1 MNDADNSQLT
11 MRRRWPLVFVLVVG
25 LGASI
30 FAAQQQRSENHETTR
45 KAFSGTVRQF
55 VQLRK
60 EAFRQQLIVLNSVN
74 ALLSSRLVDASAS
87 SAARELLD
95 YLSLRDI
102 DREFSGVYGIGL
114 IERVAPANEA
124 NFTAQMQLIHG
135 QSFAIR
141 SLQQNPTYTGDKWVV
156 SASYPDRNK
165 AAVGIDI
172 TSEKT
177 RLTPI
182 GEMLQGYSHNNSGIN
197 ATKAIDLVQIDGDR
211 VSGFL
216 IYRAIGNVGADMQR
230 IAYLVVNFEH
240 IGRSLLQPYLDRGI
254 NNPFE
259 LFIFDDAT
267 DSCLFSFTQSEGMAS
282 SCPDDFQRNQSP
294 YEISDLHTMQNFY
307 SIMRPTNEFVNSLG
321 LTSPWSVLLYGLT
334 ATLAI
339 LAGTLVLYRQRTL
352 LAQMVEDRTKELTL
366 KTRESLMAERAK
378 DEFLTKMSH
387 ELRTPLNGIFGAIQM
402 FQLRK
407 IDPEWTQALNVA
419 DRSARHL
426 LAIVDEMTELDLIRQ
441 RRIHLNLSSFNIR
454 SSLEMVRAL
463 LTDKARLKNIVLS
476 VQVDEAVPEKVIG
489 DQRRLQQI
497 LINLLENGI
506 SFSSQGQVNC
516 EVSVLN
522 LESSRVTL
530 QFNITD
536 TGQGMSKEQQRQ
548 VHALAD
554 ERRFDLQNTSLLPGL
569 GLRIVNEL
577 LHLMGG
583 KLALTSTLGIG
594 TQVKFALGFALD
606 TSSADTPM
614 KYLPPLPEQQK
625 VFVLSK
631 DNAIVIDDGVLGG
644 SVSYFQD
651 LAELQQAIALPTP
664 LRAVVIDIDSDIDAL
679 LALAGS
685 ASSYQLIACVSD
697 DNKMMRIKAYAQGVT
712 DILLKPLESD
722 ALLSMLQSSYND
734 D

>member
-1 MNDADNSQLT
+1 MNDADDSELT
-11 MRRRWPLVFVLVVG
+11 MRRRWPLVLVLVVG

-30 FAAQQQRSENHETTR
+30 FAAQQQHLANQETTR
-45 KAFSGTVRQF
+45 KAFAGTVRQF

-60 EAFRQQLIVLNSVN
+60 QAFRQQFIVLNSVN

-114 IERVAPANEA
+114 IERVAAENEA
-124 NFTAQMQLIHG
+124 DFTAQMRLIHG
-135 QSFAIR
+135 SSFAIR
-141 SLQQNPTYTGDKWVV
+141 SLQQNPAYTGDKWVV
-156 SASYPDRNK
+156 TASYPERNK
-165 AAVGIDI
+165 AAVGLDI

-177 RLTPI
+177 RLGPVSEI
-182 GEMLQGYSHNNSGIN
+182 LQGYTPNDSGIN
-197 ATKAIDLVQIDGDR
+197 ATKAIDLVQIDGDL

-216 IYRAIGNVGADMQR
+216 IYRAIGNAGPELQR
-230 IAYLVVNFEH
+230 IAYVVINFEH
-240 IGRSLLQPYLDRGI
+240 IGHSLLKPYLDRGI
-254 NNPFE
+254 NHPFE

-267 DSCLFSFTQSEGMAS
+267 DSCLFSFTVAEGFAS
-282 SCPDDFQRNQSP
+282 HCPEDFQRNQSR
-294 YEISDLHTMQNFY
+294 YEISDLHTMRNFY
-307 SIMRPTNEFVNSLG
+307 SVMRPTAEFTDSLG
-321 LTSPWSVLLYGLT
+321 LTSPRAVLLYGLA
-334 ATLAI
+334 ATFAI
-339 LAGTLVLYRQRTL
+339 LAGTLVLYKQRTL
-352 LAQMVEDRTKELTL
+352 LAQMVEERTQELTL

-402 FQLRK
+402 FQMRK

-419 DRSARHL
+419 DKSARHL
-426 LAIVDEMTELDLIRQ
+426 LALVDEMTELDMIRQ
-441 RRIHLNLSSFNIR
+441 RRVHLTLTSFNIR

-463 LTDKARLKNIVLS
+463 LADKAKLKNLILS
-476 VQVDEAVPEKVIG
+476 VQVDESVPDIVIG
-489 DQRRLQQI
+489 DQRRVQQV
-497 LINLLENGI
+497 LINLLENAI
-506 SFSSQGQVNC
+506 HFTSQGQVHC

-522 LESSRVTL
+522 LEASRVTL

-536 TGQGMSKEQQRQ
+536 TGHGMSKEQQRQ

-583 KLALTSTLGIG
+583 KLALTSTLGIC

-606 TSSADTPM
+606 TSSADTAIT
-614 KYLPPLPEQQK
+614 YLAPLSSKQK
-625 VFVLSK
+625 ILVLSR
-631 DNAIVIDDGVLGG
+631 DNAIDLDEGVLGG
-644 SVSYFQD
+644 SISYFQNVD
-651 LAELQQAIALPTP
+651 EIQQTIAQAAHLS
-664 LRAVVIDIDSDIDAL
+664 AVLVDIDSDIDAL

-685 ASSYQLIACVSD
+685 ENSYRTIACVSD
-697 DNKMMRIKAYAQGVT
+697 DNKAMRIKAYAQGVT
-712 DILLKPLESD
+712 DILLKPVDSH
-722 ALLSMLQSSYND
+722 ALLSMLHPND
-734 D
+734 NEH